1 MRTCPGAPDDPD
13 QSGRE
18 RGRSWLIPGVEENG
32 IDPDER
38 ARPLH
43 RPIRET
49 AAPDVQGSS
58 SCPMAATLLAF
69 RVVAL
74 AILLAVSR

>member
-1 MRTCPGAPDDPD
+1 
-13 QSGRE
+13 
-18 RGRSWLIPGVEENG
+18 LIPDVEENG
-32 IDPDER
+32 IDPAER

-58 SCPMAATLLAF
+58 SCPMAATLSGHPGRCTRDLAG
-69 RVVAL
+69 RE
-74 AILLAVSR
+74 